1 MPQFKFKLILNLSA
15 DYYDLFKILLNDIKT
30 VLLKL
35 LNLILKTCRISTQ
48 INIQTTKTATVNPQQ
63 NQQMYCLSNST
74 RTTVRNDLGSPSIR
88 VTPVKN
94 TL

>member
-1 MPQFKFKLILNLSA
+1 MTECHILNI

-35 LNLILKTCRISTQ
+35 LNLILKTCRISIQ

-63 NQQMYCLSNST
+63 NQMYCLSNST
-74 RTTVRNDLGSPSIR
+74 STTVRNDLGSPSIR